1 MTRRPREISEA
12 GFYHVIV
19 RGNGKQLLFDD
30 DADRDAFLT
39 LLTRFL
45 EGTEVKVLAW
55 CLMDNHVHL
64 CLSEDPQ
71 TGLDEISKIMRVLQ
85 TEYAK
90 RFNGRTGHAGHI
102 FQARFASM
110 PINDGLYL
118 LQAVRYI
125 HNNPQKA
132 GICPMAEYRWSSYS
146 EYLGTPGLCDTA
158 PVLDELGGVEGFI
171 EFSNAEG
178 DDGYRFRFGRHVDDA
193 DLSAVASCVLD
204 GMDPRQ
210 LKGLPKEERDR
221 RLRDLRSAGMTIDQ
235 TMRLTGIGRTTV
247 ANSTRQ

>member
-1 MTRRPREISEA
+1 MTRRPRETSEA

-30 DADRDAFLT
+30 DTDRDAFLA

-45 EGTEVKVLAW
+45 DGSGVRVLAW

-64 CLSEDPQ
+64 CLAEDPE
-71 TGLDEISKIMRVLQ
+71 TGLDEISRIMRVVQ

-90 RFNGRTGHAGHI
+90 RFNGRTGHVGHI

-110 PINDGLYL
+110 PINDERYL

-132 GICPMAEYRWSSYS
+132 NICPADRYRWSSYS
-146 EYLGTPGLCDTA
+146 EYLGAPGLCDTE
-158 PVLDELGGVEGFI
+158 PVLEALGGVDGFI
-171 EFSNAEG
+171 EFSHVQD
-178 DDGYRFRFGRHVDDA
+178 DDGYRFRYGRHVDDA
-193 DLSAVASCVLD
+193 DLSAVASNVLG

-210 LKGLPKEERDR
+210 LKTLPKAERDS
-221 RLRDLRSAGMTIDQ
+221 RLRDLRAAGVTIDQ
-235 TMRLTGIGRTTV
+235 TVRLTGIGRTTV
-247 ANSTRQ
+247 ANATRR